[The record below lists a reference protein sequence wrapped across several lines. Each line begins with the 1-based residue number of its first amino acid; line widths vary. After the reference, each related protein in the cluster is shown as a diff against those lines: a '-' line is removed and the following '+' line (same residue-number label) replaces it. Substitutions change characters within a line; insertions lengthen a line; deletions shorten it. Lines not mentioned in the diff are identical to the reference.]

1 MSTGKHF
8 SALCALVLALALAV
22 TVLFMNGEALGIRVI
37 RDEDSET
44 NEDSQYF
51 TSNDQNTAWTA
62 ATTITLSG
70 DTATAGGSGAYAS
83 GGSVTIA
90 SAGYYDVTG
99 TLTDGSLIV
108 DAGKNAKVFLRLNGV
123 TITCSDDA
131 AIRVNQAD
139 KVFLSLA
146 EGTENTVTSGETYSE
161 AALADKTDGAIFAH
175 DDLTINGS
183 GALTVTAAY
192 KHGIA
197 ANDSLRITGGKIT
210 VTAPSDTIH
219 VNDALHITGAAIT
232 LSAGDD
238 AIHSDTSIA
247 ILGGQITVNT
257 CNEGI
262 EAPEIL
268 IEDGAVTVTSTDDGI
283 NASGTETSD
292 GSLPGV
298 TISGGTV
305 TLLNPSGRDA
315 DGIDS
320 NGNIDINGGLVYI
333 SLVGDGGNCALDYG
347 SENGGVCRINGGTVV
362 ACGSSTMLETMSEN
376 SAQPSLLYAGTTQ
389 AAGTEITLQNAD
401 GETLLA
407 YAAPNSFSAVLV
419 SCPEMQ
425 TGSTYTLTLG
435 DTAQEITLTQVATTY
450 GVSGNMGGNR
460 GGNMG
465 GGMGDMAG
473 GPGGQGG
480 MNGGP
485 GGFTPTSATTDTD
498 SDITD
503 TATGAQTANTT
514 TDSTTSDT
522 AALPGGSGTPPTK
535 PDGDSDFRPSGDFPT
550 RPDGEDGTT
559 DGTTDRPTPPEGS
572 DMGGTMPAA
581 PDGSADGQPVTPQDG
596 QTTPDQQT
604 DASESVT
611 LDTNGKA
618 LLLAS
623 AAVLA
628 LGLTVAFLYRKKG

>member
-22 TVLFMNGEALGIRVI
+22 TVLFMNGEKLGIRVI

-44 NEDSQYF
+44 HEDSGYF
-51 TSNDQNTAWTA
+51 TTNDQNTAWTA

-70 DTATAGGSGAYAS
+70 DTATVSGSGAYAN

-131 AIRVNQAD
+131 AIRVDQAD
-139 KVFLSLA
+139 KVFLTLA

-183 GALTVTAAY
+183 GSLAVTAAY

-210 VTAPSDTIH
+210 VTAPADTVH
-219 VNDALHITGAAIT
+219 VNDSLHITGAAIT

-238 AIHSDTSIA
+238 AIHSDTSVA
-247 ILGGQITVNT
+247 ILGGSITVNT
-257 CNEGI
+257 CCEGI

-268 IEDGAVTVTSTDDGI
+268 VEDGAITVTSTDDGI
-283 NASGTETSD
+283 NACGTETSD

-298 TISGGTV
+298 TINGGTV

-347 SENGGVCRINGGTVV
+347 SENGGACRINGGTVV
-362 ACGSSTMLETMSEN
+362 ACGGSTMLETISEN
-376 SAQPSLLYAGTTQ
+376 SAQSSILYAGTTQ
-389 AAGTEITLQNAD
+389 AAGTEITLQD
-401 GETLLA
+401 SSGETLLT
-407 YAAPNSFSAVLV
+407 YAAPNSFSAVLA
-419 SCPEMQ
+419 SCPEMT

-435 DTAQEITLTQVATTY
+435 TTSQEITLTQVATTY
-450 GVSGNMGGNR
+450 GVSGGMEGDR

-465 GGMGDMAG
+465 GGMDGNMG
-473 GPGGQGG
+473 GGMGNMGGSSGGQGG

-485 GGFTPTSATTDTD
+485 GGSTPTSGTAD
-498 SDITD
+498 S
-503 TATGAQTANTT
+503 A
-514 TDSTTSDT
+514 
-522 AALPGGSGTPPTK
+522 TPPTK
-535 PDGDSDFRPSGDFPT
+535 PNGDSDFRPFGEAPT
-550 RPDGEDGTT
+550 RPDGDSDT
-559 DGTTDRPTPPEGS
+559 GTTDRPTPPDG

-596 QTTPDQQT
+596 QTAPDQQAET
-604 DASESVT
+604 GESFT
-611 LDTNGKA
+611 LDKNGKA